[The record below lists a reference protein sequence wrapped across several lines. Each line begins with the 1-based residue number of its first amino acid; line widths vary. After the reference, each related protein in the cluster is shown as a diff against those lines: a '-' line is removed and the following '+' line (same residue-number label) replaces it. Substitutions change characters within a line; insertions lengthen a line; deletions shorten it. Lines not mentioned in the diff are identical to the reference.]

1 MSTSDIW
8 KQVIQQAKSKYFILY
23 IFIYLFIFYLLILLY
38 IFIYF
43 YIFLYIF
50 IYFYI
55 VYLLLSPLIAT
66 SNLSLESPN
75 GIQNAEAIVFT
86 KNFAFIEKK

>member
-23 IFIYLFIFYLLILLY
+23 IFIY
-38 IFIYF
+38 F
-43 YIFLYIF
+43 YIFLYIYLYFFIFLYFYTF

-55 VYLLLSPLIAT
+55 VYLLLPPLIAT

-86 KNFAFIEKK
+86 KDFAFIEKK